1 MHADEVAMQSRS
13 VTTCN
18 RMGGACC
25 SDAADVQ
32 LAAAFWTHYL
42 PTGRAARVPVGTNDL
57 SASPRKKRGTP
68 ALSEPTGNFS
78 SFRQIRASRH
88 QPSGRSA

>member
-57 SASPRKKRGTP
+57 SAQKARHARPFG
-68 ALSEPTGNFS
+68 AN
-78 SFRQIRASRH
+78 RQL
-88 QPSGRSA
+88 